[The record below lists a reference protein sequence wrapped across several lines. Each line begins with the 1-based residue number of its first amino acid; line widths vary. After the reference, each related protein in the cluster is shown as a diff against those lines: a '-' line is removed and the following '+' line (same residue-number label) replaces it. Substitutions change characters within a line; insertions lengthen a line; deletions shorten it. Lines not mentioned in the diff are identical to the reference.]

1 MLKKMLI
8 AAVAVVAGLA
18 VLTGVTKIS
27 PKVWLEGCCRS
38 ARNMVPPE
46 TRLKQ
51 LNAEID
57 SIDKDIKKNLSKL
70 ARMEVEVQMLS
81 EDLDGKRGQQV
92 KLRAEINDL
101 RKGLEAGVEKVS
113 WHGRS
118 VRPAEATRRLNM
130 ATTEFVS
137 LKEHIKGREQLLVE
151 RNRTLDTAKNRITE
165 MKNEK
170 ENLRLLA
177 AKLGTQIELAK
188 MKQMEAR
195 MVDIDDSAVSR
206 AREHAKELEIY
217 LRQIKE
223 ETRLSE
229 EFGYSAPTALEKQDA
244 QTREEVLK
252 AARQALQ
259 EEEEPAES
267 IVEKK

>member
-1 MLKKMLI
+1 MVKKILI

-18 VLTGVTKIS
+18 VLSGVTKIS
-27 PKVWLEGCCRS
+27 PKVWFEGCCRS

-51 LNAEID
+51 LHTEID

-70 ARMEVEVQMLS
+70 ARMEVDVQMLS
-81 EDLDGKRGQQV
+81 EDLEGKRGQQGN
-92 KLRAEINDL
+92 LRTEINDL

-113 WHGRS
+113 FNGRS
-118 VRPAEATRRLNM
+118 FRPADATRRLNM

-137 LKEHIKGREQLLVE
+137 LKERIKGQEQLLSE
-151 RNRTLDTAKNRITE
+151 KNRTLDAAKNRITD
-165 MKNEK
+165 MKTEQD
-170 ENLRLLA
+170 NLRLLA

-195 MVDIDDSAVSR
+195 MVDIDDGAVSR

-217 LRQIKE
+217 LREIKE
-223 ETRLSE
+223 ETRLNQ
-229 EFGYSAPTALEKQDA
+229 EFGFSAPTALEKEQTK
-244 QTREEVLK
+244 TREEVLK

-259 EEEEPAES
+259 EDEPAES
-267 IVEKK
+267 VVEKK